1 MAKTFLDDFFVVDI
15 HAPVMHS
22 VPSEYTLLKFKNSVL
37 TNDGWMNFPLMIHH
51 GKKVDVDCSIPP
63 PFHFGNMF
71 CNLQMSKVAISCP
84 IFSHQKFWHG
94 TTKLHD
100 FGTKLVIKYPW
111 QSSIAGGNFQQFSP
125 NPTFHVTKNMDLL
138 GEFQYLLPLKNF
150 KTVFLPQHLV
160 AVVGDH
166 LQLLRSSW
174 LAMESAPRFA
184 AKSFIGK
191 PHVNRQGSLFV
202 YVRVKKFNKLVKLG
216 MERQPS
222 ISGRSF
228 PGKVFAVRF
237 LHAKK
242 IRKRPLLPQPD
253 GLLPGCFGEWAIRTR
268 NLTHLHFSLW

>member
-1 MAKTFLDDFFVVDI
+1 MMA
-15 HAPVMHS
+15 
-22 VPSEYTLLKFKNSVL
+22 
-37 TNDGWMNFPLMIHH
+37 GWMSHWWYITEKKLMLTALYHH
-51 GKKVDVDCSIPP
+51 RSILETC
-63 PFHFGNMF
+63 FV
-71 CNLQMSKVAISCP
+71 NLQMSKVAISCP

-125 NPTFHVTKNMDLL
+125 NPIFHVTRNMDLL

-184 AKSFIGK
+184 AKIFIAK

-228 PGKVFAVRF
+228 PGKVFAARF
-237 LHAKK
+237 LHDKK
-242 IRKRPLLPQPD
+242 RRKRPLLPQPD

-268 NLTHLHFSLW
+268 NLTRLQFFLW

>member
-1 MAKTFLDDFFVVDI
+1 
-15 HAPVMHS
+15 
-22 VPSEYTLLKFKNSVL
+22 
-37 TNDGWMNFPLMIHH
+37 
-51 GKKVDVDCSIPP
+51 
-63 PFHFGNMF
+63 
-71 CNLQMSKVAISCP
+71 MSKVAISCP

-125 NPTFHVTKNMDLL
+125 NPTFHVTRNMDLL

-202 YVRVKKFNKLVKLG
+202 YVRVKNFNKLVKLG
-216 MERQPS
+216 MEKTTIDFGPLFSRESFCRTFLARQKNKEKASPPTTRWVTTWMFWRMGYQDQKPDS
-222 ISGRSF
+222 PPFFLVIEIS
-228 PGKVFAVRF
+228 KY
-237 LHAKK
+237 
-242 IRKRPLLPQPD
+242 RKN
-253 GLLPGCFGEWAIRTR
+253 T
-268 NLTHLHFSLW
+268 